1 MCGGENG
8 GKWTCAGCTGLVN
21 VHRDLLRN
29 LQEWRVLY
37 TNCEVPDVL
46 MAADGREYCL
56 WDIER
61 FYEARGALAPRQA
74 MAIELC
80 LWANIAEREAARLM
94 GISPTSPVS
103 IYATVGLSRLLGMA
117 ARGEIKGYRLELIA
131 A

>member
-1 MCGGENG
+1 VCGGENG

-61 FYEARGALAPRQA
+61 FYEARSALAARA
-74 MAIELC
+74 
-80 LWANIAEREAARLM
+80 AARLM